1 MEGKE
6 EGIRVG
12 VEVLGG
18 GGGVG
23 EGMEMEVR
31 MGVEGMEMLGRGV
44 EVEGRVWRC

>member
-23 EGMEMEVR
+23 EGMEM
-31 MGVEGMEMLGRGV
+31 LGWGW
-44 EVEGRVWRC
+44 RVWRC